1 MESTVE
7 ALAHQ
12 IAPTHLLIV
21 AIVIVACGAFAM
33 IVRESMKWGAVAVAT
48 GIMMAVGVQWLKTDP
63 ATWSA
68 WGWQAMTL
76 AGVTFGA
83 GIHFATQIDV

>member
-7 ALAHQ
+7 ALARQ
-12 IAPTHLLIV
+12 ITPNHLLIV
-21 AIVIVACGAFAM
+21 AMVIVASGAFAM

-48 GIMMAVGVQWLKTDP
+48 GIMMAAGVQWLKTDP

-76 AGVTFGA
+76 AGVIFGA